1 MMPPQEVFGD
11 KMSPDATN
19 LVLQHL
25 SARKIQDAY
34 RRRRN
39 QHYFV
44 TVHSTG
50 SCLISCGGRKVW
62 GSQTPTVPLA
72 KALKIMMKLIY
83 NEKEDRMQSR
93 IRKSKRPYKFQVTL
107 HRHFKR
113 IDRSTAIVTVSEKTK
128 M

>member
-1 MMPPQEVFGD
+1 
-11 KMSPDATN
+11 MSPDAAN

-44 TVHSTG
+44 TVKNYTG
-50 SCLISCGGRKVW
+50 GSRRIPCNCCGKGVW
-62 GSQTPTVPLA
+62 GSRIRTMPLA
-72 KALKIMMKLIY
+72 RALKTMMHHIY
-83 NEKEDRMQSR
+83 TEKADRMQSR
-93 IRKSKRPYKFQVTL
+93 IRKSKRPYTFQVTL

-113 IDRSTAIVTVSEKTK
+113 INRSTAIVTVSEKTK